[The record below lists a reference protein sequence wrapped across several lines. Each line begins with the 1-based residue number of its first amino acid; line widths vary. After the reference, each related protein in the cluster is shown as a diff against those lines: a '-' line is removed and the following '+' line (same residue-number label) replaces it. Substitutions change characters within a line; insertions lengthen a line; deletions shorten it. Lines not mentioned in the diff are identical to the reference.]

1 MTNRKEEIKK
11 SLKKDF
17 KENVIS
23 LKEMEN
29 IKKKVRYNDEG
40 FEAIADFTYD
50 SMISKKESY
59 EDMYRDYRDQVII

>member
-1 MTNRKEEIKK
+1 MDRKQEIKNK
-11 SLKKDF
+11 IKQDI

-23 LKEMEN
+23 SKDVEI

-50 SMISKKESY
+50 SMVSKKESY
-59 EDMYRDYRDQVII
+59 EELYKDYRD

>member
-1 MTNRKEEIKK
+1 MDRKEEIKNK
-11 SLKKDF
+11 IKQEIKD
-17 KENVIS
+17 NVIS
-23 LKEMEN
+23 SKDVEI

-59 EDMYRDYRDQVII
+59 EELYKDYRD

>member
-59 EDMYRDYRDQVII
+59 EDMYKDYRD

>member
-17 KENVIS
+17 KDNVIS

-59 EDMYRDYRDQVII
+59 EDMYKDYRD

>member
-1 MTNRKEEIKK
+1 MNRKDDIKNMIKK
-11 SLKKDF
+11 EI

-23 LKEMEN
+23 SKDIEN

-50 SMISKKESY
+50 SMFSKKESY
-59 EDMYRDYRDQVII
+59 EELYKDYRD

>member
-1 MTNRKEEIKK
+1 MDRKEEIKNK
-11 SLKKDF
+11 IKQEIKDI
-17 KENVIS
+17 VIS
-23 LKEMEN
+23 SKDVEI

-59 EDMYRDYRDQVII
+59 EELYKDYRD

>member
-1 MTNRKEEIKK
+1 MDRKEEIKNIIK
-11 SLKKDF
+11 QEIKD
-17 KENVIS
+17 NVIS
-23 LKEMEN
+23 SKDVEI

-59 EDMYRDYRDQVII
+59 EELYKDYRD